1 MAAAIEGPNRAFAI
15 ELAESTHSIRAK
27 IGQHP
32 LYAKMERRELPL
44 PAIYGY
50 LGEMVPWFRGTMDRA
65 IVRAQ
70 NTPYGPIKRT
80 WLQWA
85 CEEFGHAEMLLDVI
99 RLMGGDP
106 TKWGHHTPIY
116 ESEALM
122 SYMWKLA
129 VRGSYLEN
137 AAGAFLA
144 TEGLLRITLPKFGG
158 LLRDRYQ
165 APPEAMKVFGE
176 HEEADSDHFQH
187 GLRII
192 ASVDKLTAAEE
203 KAVESALRTTLL
215 FHEHWHDGILREYSQ
230 PD

>member
-1 MAAAIEGPNRAFAI
+1 MGAIEGPNRQFAI
-15 ELAESTHSIRAK
+15 RLAESTKSIRTEIAS
-27 IGQHP
+27 HE
-32 LYAKMERRELPL
+32 LYARMERRELPL
-44 PAIYGY
+44 RGIYGY

-80 WLQWA
+80 WLSWA
-85 CEEFGHAEMLLDVI
+85 CEEFGHAEMLLEVI

-106 TKWGHHTPIY
+106 SQWGTHVPIY

-129 VRGSYLEN
+129 VRGTYLEN

-144 TEGLLRITLPKFGG
+144 TEGLLRLTLPRFGG
-158 LLRDRYQ
+158 LIRDKYA
-165 APPEAMKVFGE
+165 APPTALQVFGD
-176 HEEADSDHFQH
+176 HEAADSDHFEH

-192 ASVDKLTAAEE
+192 ASVPTLTPQDETAIEL
-203 KAVESALRTTLL
+203 ALKTTLL
-215 FHEHWHDGILREYSQ
+215 FHRRWHDGILREYGSST
-230 PD
+230 